1 MTSVGQPLE
10 TSRQPDVTTSLSI
23 LIAILE
29 LESPPPSRAA
39 FSTAISKCV
48 TDLTFMRLFAH
59 KGDWNGMC
67 LAKRASSVDAELLD
81 LIFRDDSEKRKKARE
96 AYENFVRLCI
106 EWGES
111 IVVE

>member
-1 MTSVGQPLE
+1 MSTLTE
-10 TSRQPDVTTSLSI
+10 TSRQPDVTTAISI

-59 KGDWNGMC
+59 KGDWNGMY
-67 LAKRASSVDAELLD
+67 LAKRASSVNVELLE
-81 LIFRDDSEKRKKARE
+81 LIFRDDSGKRKKARE
-96 AYENFVRLCI
+96 AYEDLVRKI
-106 EWGES
+106 IAWGES
-111 IVVE
+111 IVI